1 MVKKYYSA
9 TFHSKTDRFTVRMLP
24 FCITKTAV
32 LALKIHVFASFLH
45 EESKRMLNVLLL
57 QCILFNIRYML
68 IFQIEKIFCPDFL
81 LFHANILTTV

>member
-9 TFHSKTDRFTVRMLP
+9 TFHSKPIGLP
-24 FCITKTAV
+24 FGCGPFAKTAV
-32 LALKIHVFASFLH
+32 LVLKIHVFASFLH
-45 EESKRMLNVLLL
+45 EESKQMLNILLL
-57 QCILFNIRYML
+57 QCMFFNIRYML